1 VKGEN
6 GMDMFFLPRG
16 IKIGGH
22 WLRIEL
28 RNRQAD
34 AYDKGGST
42 NSFSGVIILN
52 ADLSPSKKWSCLLHE
67 VLHELNWQLDLELDE
82 RQISG
87 VAEGLFQVLTD
98 NGLWSWQEKGGDGD
112 EGN

>member
-1 VKGEN
+1 
-6 GMDMFFLPRG
+6 MDMFFLPRR

-28 RNRQAD
+28 RNGRAD
-34 AYDKGGST
+34 VFDKGGAT
-42 NSFSGVIILN
+42 HFFSGVIILN

-67 VLHELNWQLDLELDE
+67 VLHELNWQLDLGLDE
-82 RQISG
+82 SQISG

-98 NGLWSWQEKGGDGD
+98 NGLWSWQGEEKED
-112 EGN
+112 